1 MCYMCVAVQ
10 WIMVSIINPLLAL
23 LTILVLPLDTVVS
36 NQYANVL
43 LAYLGDYTGG
53 AWLKYWVAID
63 AFLVLAAA
71 VLTAYVGMTGLAR
84 RVSLD
89 RGLPQVLLRVN
100 RWRHTNHWI
109 ILSFLVICI
118 VLYFIVS
125 GDVDSLGNVYSISFL
140 LVMSGFA
147 IGNMLLK
154 YNRGQLKREVRASWS
169 SVIAALIFVLLALAA
184 VIAKDPSILAVWV
197 IFFIVVLSAVG
208 LMFFRI
214 RLLHLTYHIVA
225 HISAKLGVDDE
236 HNRVLR
242 WIRSLVDQFSNQSAI
257 FFTKYGRLPVLNQAV
272 LYLLDNEEAAHL
284 YLVHIYSHEDEIPSK
299 LLRHVSVLDHEYD
312 GLTVELVLVKGQF
325 DAETVDWLSEQLN
338 TPKNMCFLT
347 APHQDFKIKLATL
360 GGVRLITR

>member
-1 MCYMCVAVQ
+1 M
-10 WIMVSIINPLLAL
+10 
-23 LTILVLPLDTVVS
+23 
-36 NQYANVL
+36 NVL
-43 LAYLGDYTGG
+43 LAYMGEYTGG
-53 AWLKYWVAID
+53 AWLKYWVVID
-63 AFLVLAAA
+63 AFLVLAAS

-118 VLYFIVS
+118 VLYFIVN
-125 GDVDSLGNVYSISFL
+125 GDVNSLGNVYAISFL

-154 YNRGQLKREVRASWS
+154 YNRAQLKREVRASWLTVFS
-169 SVIAALIFVLLALAA
+169 ALVLVLLALAG
-184 VIAKDPSILAVWV
+184 VIAKDPSILVVWV
-197 IFFIVVLSAVG
+197 IFFIVVLTAVG

-214 RLLHLTYHIVA
+214 RLLHLIYHMVA
-225 HISAKLGVDDE
+225 HFCAKWGYSAD
-236 HNRVLR
+236 NRVLQYIKR
-242 WIRSLVDQFSNQSAI
+242 QADQFGNQSAI

-272 LYLLDNEEAAHL
+272 LYLLDNEEATHL
-284 YLVHIYSHEDEIPSK
+284 YITHIYSREDDIPSK
-299 LLRHVSVLDHEYD
+299 LLRHVSILDQEYS

-325 DAETVDWLSEQLN
+325 DAETIDWLSEQLN

-347 APHQDFKIKLATL
+347 APHQDFKVKLATL

>member
-1 MCYMCVAVQ
+1 
-10 WIMVSIINPLLAL
+10 MVSIINPLLSL
-23 LTILVLPLDTVVS
+23 LTILVLPLETVVS
-36 NQYANVL
+36 DQYQNVL
-43 LAYLGDYTGG
+43 LAYLGEFTGG

-63 AFLVLAAA
+63 AFLVLAAS

-100 RWRHTNHWI
+100 RWRQTNHWI

-118 VLYFIVS
+118 ILYFIVN
-125 GDVDSLGNVYSISFL
+125 GDVDSLGNVYAISFL

-154 YNRGQLKREVRASWS
+154 YNRGQLKREVRASWLTVFS
-169 SVIAALIFVLLALAA
+169 ALCLVLLALAG
-184 VIAKDPSILAVWV
+184 VIAKQPSILVVWV

-208 LMFFRI
+208 LMFLRVK
-214 RLLHLTYHIVA
+214 LLHLLYHMVA
-225 HISAKLGVDDE
+225 HMSAKLGYTEE

-242 WIRSLVDQFSNQSAI
+242 YIRKQVDQFSNQSAI

-284 YLVHIYSHEDEIPSK
+284 YIVHIYSREDDIPSK
-299 LLRHVSVLDHEYD
+299 ILRHVSILDQEYA

-325 DAETVDWLSEQLN
+325 DAETIDWLSEQLN

-347 APHQDFKIKLATL
+347 APHQDFKVKLAAL